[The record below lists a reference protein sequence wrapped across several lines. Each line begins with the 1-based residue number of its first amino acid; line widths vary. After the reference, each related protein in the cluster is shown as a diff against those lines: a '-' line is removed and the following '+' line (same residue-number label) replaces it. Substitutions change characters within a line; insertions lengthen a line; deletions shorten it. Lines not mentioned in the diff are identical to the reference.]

1 MKVVGKILWWIV
13 KIWIWFWGIG
23 ITILLGLGLLGAKS
37 LGKTP
42 SDYFD
47 DVGNDKTVEDTMTT
61 TYALHGI
68 DRLSKM
74 FKKK

>member
-1 MKVVGKILWWIV
+1 MKVVWKIIKIIV
-13 KIWIWFWGIG
+13 TIWMWLCGIASA
-23 ITILLGLGLLGAKS
+23 ILLGLGLLGAKS

-47 DVGNDKTVEDTMTT
+47 DVGKDEEDRMQT

-68 DRLSKM
+68 NRLEKL

>member
-1 MKVVGKILWWIV
+1 MKVVWKVIKIIV
-13 KIWIWFWGIG
+13 TIWMWLCG
-23 ITILLGLGLLGAKS
+23 ITSAILLGFGLLGAKS

-42 SDYFD
+42 SDYFN
-47 DVGNDKTVEDTMTT
+47 DVGDEDSVEI

-68 DRLSKM
+68 NRLEKL